1 MKNII
6 YILIFLFSCDTLDQ
20 QFGVE
25 EFEDSFS
32 YYDFVAY
39 GWGEVF
45 NGDKTLALDYF
56 DQALNSYNINYF
68 NSAVLGMGWAIT
80 YQANSILNSS
90 ECIDNSSDCTDLVD
104 QYRNNAKCYF
114 YKASLSEDL
123 SLQNSS
129 QILEWCSQD
138 DVNIDN
144 LYDSIDFMNLELE
157 DMVNYYTDC
166 VDDEGNPYVSCFE
179 NFIVDLKL
187 GYIYLRYLSYL
198 QSISDDNLVDESNID
213 LINLFIDFYTQYP
226 TYDIMNDKSNY
237 SSDFSLT
244 YKNITSVISNLY
256 LQSGNYDLS
265 CEYGKYSCPN
275 LECDGNI
282 LNLIDCLDS
291 F

>member
-39 GWGEVF
+39 GWGEIF

-56 DQALNSYNINYF
+56 DQALNSSNINYF
-68 NSAVLGMGWAIT
+68 NSAVLGMGWAKT

-104 QYRNNAKCYF
+104 QYRDNAKCYF
-114 YKASLSEDL
+114 YKASLREDL
-123 SLQNSS
+123 SLENSS
-129 QILEWCSQD
+129 QILEWCTQD

-144 LYDSIDFMNLELE
+144 LYNSIDFMNLELE
-157 DMVNYYTDC
+157 DMVNYYTDG

-187 GYIYLRYLSYL
+187 GYIYLRYLKYV

>member
-56 DQALNSYNINYF
+56 DQALNSSNINYF
-68 NSAVLGMGWAIT
+68 NSAVLGMGWAKT

-90 ECIDNSSDCTDLVD
+90 ECIDNSSDCTNLVD
-104 QYRNNAKCYF
+104 QYRDNAKCYF

-166 VDDEGNPYVSCFE
+166 EDDEGNPYVSCFE

-187 GYIYLRYLSYL
+187 GYIYLRYLSYV
-198 QSISDDNLVDESNID
+198 QSISDDSLVDESISD
-213 LINLFIDFYTQYP
+213 LINLFIDFYNQYP

-256 LQSGNYDLS
+256 LNSGNYDLS
-265 CEYGKYSCPN
+265 CEYGQYSCPN
-275 LECDGNI
+275 LDCNGNI
-282 LNLIDCLDS
+282 LNLINCLDS

>member
-39 GWGEVF
+39 GWGEIF

-56 DQALNSYNINYF
+56 DQALNSSNINYF
-68 NSAVLGMGWAIT
+68 NSAVLGMGWAKT

-104 QYRNNAKCYF
+104 QYRDNAKCYF
-114 YKASLSEDL
+114 YKASLREDL
-123 SLQNSS
+123 SLENSS
-129 QILEWCSQD
+129 QILEWCTQD

-144 LYDSIDFMNLELE
+144 LYNSIDFMNLELE

-187 GYIYLRYLSYL
+187 GYIYLRYL
-198 QSISDDNLVDESNID
+198 
-213 LINLFIDFYTQYP
+213 
-226 TYDIMNDKSNY
+226 
-237 SSDFSLT
+237 
-244 YKNITSVISNLY
+244 
-256 LQSGNYDLS
+256 
-265 CEYGKYSCPN
+265 
-275 LECDGNI
+275 
-282 LNLIDCLDS
+282 
-291 F
+291 

>member
-39 GWGEVF
+39 GCGEVF

-56 DQALNSYNINYF
+56 DQALNPSNINYF
-68 NSAVLGMGWAIT
+68 NSAVLGMGWAKT

-104 QYRNNAKCYF
+104 QYRDNAKCYF
-114 YKASLSEDL
+114 YKASLREDL
-123 SLQNSS
+123 SLENSS
-129 QILEWCSQD
+129 QILEWCTQD

-144 LYDSIDFMNLELE
+144 LYNGIDFMNLELE

-166 VDDEGNPYVSCFE
+166 VDEEGNPYVSCFE

-187 GYIYLRYLSYL
+187 GYIYLRYLSYV

>member
-39 GWGEVF
+39 GWGEIF

-56 DQALNSYNINYF
+56 DQALNSSNINYF
-68 NSAVLGMGWAIT
+68 NSAVLGMGWAKT
-80 YQANSILNSS
+80 YQANNILNSS

-104 QYRNNAKCYF
+104 QYRDNAKCYF
-114 YKASLSEDL
+114 YKASLREDL

-129 QILEWCSQD
+129 QILEWCTLD

-144 LYDSIDFMNLELE
+144 LYNSIDFMNLELE

-166 VDDEGNPYVSCFE
+166 VDEEGNPYVSCFE

-187 GYIYLRYLSYL
+187 GYIYLRYLSYVR
-198 QSISDDNLVDESNID
+198 SISDDNLVDESNND

-226 TYDIMNDKSNY
+226 TYDIMKDKSNY

>member
-39 GWGEVF
+39 GWGEIF

-56 DQALNSYNINYF
+56 DQALNSSNINYF
-68 NSAVLGMGWAIT
+68 NSAVLGMGWAKT

-90 ECIDNSSDCTDLVD
+90 ECINNSSDCTDLVD
-104 QYRNNAKCYF
+104 QYRDNAKCYF
-114 YKASLSEDL
+114 YKASLREDL

-129 QILEWCSQD
+129 QILEWCTQD
-138 DVNIDN
+138 DVNINN
-144 LYDSIDFMNLELE
+144 LFNGIDFMNLELE

-166 VDDEGNPYVSCFE
+166 VDEEGNPYVSCFE

-187 GYIYLRYLSYL
+187 GYIYLRYLSYVR
-198 QSISDDNLVDESNID
+198 SISDDNLVDESNSD

>member
-1 MKNII
+1 VKNII

-39 GWGEVF
+39 GWGEIF

-56 DQALNSYNINYF
+56 DQALNSSSINYF
-68 NSAVLGMGWAIT
+68 NSAVLGMGWAKT

-90 ECIDNSSDCTDLVD
+90 ECIDNTSDCTDLVD
-104 QYRNNAKCYF
+104 QYRDNAKCYF
-114 YKASLSEDL
+114 YKASLREDL
-123 SLQNSS
+123 SLENSS
-129 QILEWCSQD
+129 QILEWCTQD

-144 LYDSIDFMNLELE
+144 LYNSIDFMNLELE

-187 GYIYLRYLSYL
+187 GYIYLRYLSYVR
-198 QSISDDNLVDESNID
+198 SISDDNLVDESNID

>member
-1 MKNII
+1 VKNII
-6 YILIFLFSCDTLDQ
+6 YILILLFSCDTLDQ

-56 DQALNSYNINYF
+56 DQALNSSNINYF
-68 NSAVLGMGWAIT
+68 NSAVLGMGWAKT

-104 QYRNNAKCYF
+104 QYRDNAKCYF
-114 YKASLSEDL
+114 YKASLREDL

-157 DMVNYYTDC
+157 DMVNYYTGC

-179 NFIVDLKL
+179 NFNVDLKL
-187 GYIYLRYLSYL
+187 GYIYLRYLSYV
-198 QSISDDNLVDESNID
+198 QSISDDSLVNESISD

-256 LQSGNYDLS
+256 LNSGNYDLS
-265 CEYGKYSCPN
+265 CEYGQYSCPN
-275 LECDGNI
+275 LECNGNI
-282 LNLIDCLDS
+282 LNLINCLDS

>member
-1 MKNII
+1 M
-6 YILIFLFSCDTLDQ
+6 F
-20 QFGVE
+20 
-25 EFEDSFS
+25 
-32 YYDFVAY
+32 
-39 GWGEVF
+39 
-45 NGDKTLALDYF
+45 
-56 DQALNSYNINYF
+56 
-68 NSAVLGMGWAIT
+68 
-80 YQANSILNSS
+80 
-90 ECIDNSSDCTDLVD
+90 
-104 QYRNNAKCYF
+104 F

-129 QILEWCSQD
+129 QILEWCTQD

-144 LYDSIDFMNLELE
+144 LYNSIDFMNLELQ
-157 DMVNYYTDC
+157 DMVNYYTNC

-179 NFIVDLKL
+179 NFIIDLKL
-187 GYIYLRYLSYL
+187 GYIYLRYLSYV
-198 QSISDDNLVDESNID
+198 QSISDDILVDESSSD